1 METSRISPPEN
12 VLPAKDK
19 LEQAEPTNTDRA
31 PFEALERIPDLVITA
46 HKYSTV
52 PENRSVSM
60 NGRTWH
66 EGDSVV
72 DGVILKEIT
81 RDGLALDVAGW
92 PVVVGRSRGWKA
104 IK

>member
-1 METSRISPPEN
+1 METSRIPPPAN
-12 VLPAKDK
+12 VLPAKDHLK
-19 LEQAEPTNTDRA
+19 QAEPTNTDRA
-31 PFEALERIPDLVITA
+31 PFAALERIPDLVITA

-52 PENRSVSM
+52 PENRSVTM
-60 NGRTWH
+60 NGRTWR
-66 EGDSVV
+66 EGDNVV
-72 DGVILKEIT
+72 DGVTLKEIT